1 MDYKNFIDKETSYNG
16 FVKYRRK
23 IIDASEKGKFE
34 EAFTDIGTKALE
46 GDAIAQDVMAYFY
59 NKGLPNFL
67 KPNYELYISW
77 QILASANG
85 NMFAIEKTEFLIK
98 YALDVIFDS
107 DAVLRQ
113 AILRGNI
120 DKDNALYVAS
130 NLICESM
137 VDTLHIDAKKLIGIQ
152 GEMKYSPEVNRKF
165 VLAMESSI
173 PVVVNYLV
181 S

>member
-34 EAFTDIGTKALE
+34 ETFTDIGTKALE

-85 NMFAIEKTEFLIK
+85 NIFAIEKTEFLIK

-107 DAVLRQ
+107 DAALRQ
-113 AILRGNI
+113 AILRDNI
-120 DKDNALYVAS
+120 DKDNALYVVS

-137 VDTLHIDAKKLIGIQ
+137 VDTLHIDAKKLIEIQ
-152 GEMKYSPEVNRKF
+152 GEMKYSQEINRKF

>member
-1 MDYKNFIDKETSYNG
+1 MDYKNFIDRKKSYNG

-23 IIDASEKGKFE
+23 IIDASAKGEFE
-34 EAFTDIGTKALE
+34 ETFTDVGTKALE

-67 KPNYELYISW
+67 KPNYELCLSW

-85 NMFAIEKTEFLIK
+85 NIFAIEKTEFLIK

-120 DKDNALYVAS
+120 DKDNALYVIS

-137 VDTLHIDAKKLIGIQ
+137 VDTLHIEAKKLIEIQ
-152 GEMKYSPEVNRKF
+152 GEMKYLPEVNRKF
-165 VLAMESSI
+165 VLAMENSI

>member
-120 DKDNALYVAS
+120 DKDNALYVVS

-137 VDTLHIDAKKLIGIQ
+137 VDTLHIDAKKLIEIQ
-152 GEMKYSPEVNRKF
+152 GETKYSPEVNRKF

>member
-1 MDYKNFIDKETSYNG
+1 MDYKNFIDKELSYNG

-34 EAFTDIGTKALE
+34 ETFTDIGTKALE

-67 KPNYELYISW
+67 KPNYELYLSW

-85 NMFAIEKTEFLIK
+85 NIFAIEKTEFLIK

-120 DKDNALYVAS
+120 DKDNALYVVS
-130 NLICESM
+130 NLICESI
-137 VDTLHIDAKKLIGIQ
+137 VDTLHIDAKKLIEIQ
-152 GEMKYSPEVNRKF
+152 GEMKYSQEINRKF